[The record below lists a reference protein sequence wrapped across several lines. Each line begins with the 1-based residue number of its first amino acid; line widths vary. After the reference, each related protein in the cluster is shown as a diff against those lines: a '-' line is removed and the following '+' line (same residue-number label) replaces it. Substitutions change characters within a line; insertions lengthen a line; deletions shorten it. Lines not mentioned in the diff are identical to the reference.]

1 MVSRFRADRR
11 RGATPPFLA
20 RTAADGPAGHRRAE
34 AAPLR
39 KSPRSPT
46 PGS

>member
-1 MVSRFRADRR
+1 V
-11 RGATPPFLA
+11 
-20 RTAADGPAGHRRAE
+20 DGPAGHRRAK

-39 KSPRSPT
+39 KSRRSPT